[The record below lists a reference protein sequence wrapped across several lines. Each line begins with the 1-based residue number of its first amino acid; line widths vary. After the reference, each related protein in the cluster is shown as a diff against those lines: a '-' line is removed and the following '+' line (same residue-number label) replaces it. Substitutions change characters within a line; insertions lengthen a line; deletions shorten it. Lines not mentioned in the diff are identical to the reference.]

1 MAVSKLMSE
10 YRALGWNMAPK
21 ERSHEQIMQLRDRR
35 DWLMHLGVA
44 ANKLQRHF
52 RRQVDY

>member
-1 MAVSKLMSE
+1 MGQ

-21 ERSHEQIMQLRDRR
+21 ERSHEQIMQLRDREVY
-35 DWLMHLGVA
+35 MMNVSVA